1 MKSTLNGITFE
12 VKTSY
17 KEAPADSNGNKRI
30 DIEVLINGK
39 PLRDTVKGYRK
50 VKNGYRVQLGS
61 HAYSAGQAQKDLVE
75 TIIHQLKDKEEYA
88 KKPSSTHKL
97 VTDQIQG
104 YILDNLSDDNSEH
117 VMDKLEDVVED
128 FINWYGEYERRRTP
142 NVQAAFKEWLQ
153 GLPSALY
160 VTPYYEEMRELMN
173 KWLGTTDK
181 NYSDDVIAHRF
192 HAVIFR
198 EYNKLCS
205 SNGVESIYKR
215 L

>member
-50 VKNGYRVQLGS
+50 VKNGYRAQLGS

-128 FINWYGEYERRRTP
+128 FINWYGEYERRRTL

-192 HAVIFR
+192 HALIFR